1 MGDIESVQRYAY
13 LRNKGKFVDFV
24 YGVERRFPKFITR
37 YFYKPQLVI
46 SGSFLEKE
54 ISSQYVQ
61 YHNDNSF
68 FRKKPLSMVTF
79 WFTFLYLVLFM
90 GNDRVW
96 RSLERLKLRIFL
108 SRLLLFEKRSE
119 KYFLSIIQSI
129 GARVYIHFEA
139 LFSWKSNKV
148 RSVEYLHRY
157 LKEISRHI
165 FRTI

>member
-68 FRKKPLSMVTF
+68 FRKKTFIDGYLLIHLS
-79 WFTFLYLVLFM
+79 
-90 GNDRVW
+90 
-96 RSLERLKLRIFL
+96 
-108 SRLLLFEKRSE
+108 
-119 KYFLSIIQSI
+119 
-129 GARVYIHFEA
+129 
-139 LFSWKSNKV
+139 LFSVIYGK
-148 RSVEYLHRY
+148 
-157 LKEISRHI
+157 
-165 FRTI
+165 